1 MKPHPLPIIHPTRK
15 PRPMSL
21 TLAALQVAACI
32 LLSAA
37 GVAAVI
43 ALIELTPRL

>member
-15 PRPMSL
+15 PRPLSPA
-21 TLAALQVAACI
+21 LAALQVATCV
-32 LLSAA
+32 LLGAA

-43 ALIELTPRL
+43 ALIELTPKL

>member
-15 PRPMSL
+15 PHPVPPI
-21 TLAALQVAACI
+21 LAALQVLVCVA
-32 LLSAA
+32 LGAA

-43 ALIELTPRL
+43 ALIELTPNL